1 MLSTRNSIQIWYK
14 QIEGKQKERHTIQTL
29 IKKKATIAMFI
40 SNKIDFRAKKT
51 EAEGYSMV

>member
-1 MLSTRNSIQIWYK
+1 M
-14 QIEGKQKERHTIQTL
+14 ERHTIQTL
-29 IKKKATIAMFI
+29 IKKKKATIAMFI